1 MQAKKQR
8 TCGDG
13 ATERTASVYKKRRRL
28 NCWHIRCAEART
40 VYEFTNHFLFM
51 LCTGE
56 RGRTAVPQGHC
67 DTGRTLQRVGV
78 SQRTNHHT
86 CAKRRS
92 APKL

>member
-51 LCTGE
+51 HCTGE
-56 RGRTAVPQGHC
+56 GAAPPCRRAIAIQGERC
-67 DTGRTLQRVGV
+67 
-78 SQRTNHHT
+78 
-86 CAKRRS
+86 S
-92 APKL
+92 ALG